1 MNKKKFALIL
11 VGIFVTLFV
20 GTTIFFVFHDFC
32 ASRIEEKFFEKCW
45 SDAEAYIKS
54 DPELLQKYGVE
65 DLLPKNSKRVSI
77 SYYNRRHPI
86 VRFLEK
92 FALRYPKTVE
102 EYQATVAELTF
113 RARIGWDDYYDVTMG
128 RNEQGEFVVLELKA
142 VEEDS

>member
-1 MNKKKFALIL
+1 MNKKKFALML

-20 GTTIFFVFHDFC
+20 GTTIFFVSHGLY
-32 ASRIEEKFFEKCW
+32 ASWIDEKFYERCW
-45 SDAEAYIKS
+45 SDAEAYMKS
-54 DPELLQKYGVE
+54 DPELLQKYGAE
-65 DLLPKNSKRVSI
+65 DLLPKDPKRVSI
-77 SYYNRRHPI
+77 SYFNRRHPI
-86 VRFLEK
+86 VQYLEI
-92 FALRYPKTVE
+92 FALQYPKTVE